1 MAPVG
6 CYDILATN
14 SNNDIIAYL
23 GLSKKNYPVC
33 NVACT
38 VYNSSSSKNHYFE
51 YVLMVVKKNAYNYTP
66 ILEQFL
72 ADC

>member
-23 GLSKKNYPVC
+23 GLSKKLPC

-38 VYNSSSSKNHYFE
+38 VYNSSSKNHYFE

>member
-14 SNNDIIAYL
+14 SNNDIIAHL
-23 GLSKKNYPVC
+23 GLSKKTYPVC

-38 VYNSSSSKNHYFE
+38 VYNYFE
-51 YVLMVVKKNAYNYTP
+51 YVLMIVKKNAYNYPP